1 MLSVSCKHPASESFL
16 KVEKEKNYNFFL
28 TDLLSESVS
37 PFVAPDSEPGLLH

>member
-28 TDLLSESVS
+28 TYLLSE
-37 PFVAPDSEPGLLH
+37 FFRCLLLLTEP